1 MSPVLEL
8 LAAIPEIPTAVER
21 VACPAVLELPATIP
35 ELPPPVERVSGKQHV
50 GGDQDT
56 APSTPPS
63 KATLEKTLED
73 TNNDPY
79 YRCAAHRLCRSMGD
93 QTSQFLMCINCNEPV
108 HLFCAEYLI
117 EQTPVAEHTSYI
129 SVQDFTKEGKA
140 RWKKTASSEKDNVAF
155 CILCSA
161 KMKAVKVSVE
171 AKKLAKRQLASSGK
185 AAPKKKIKS
194 TKATTGIIRELR
206 RLAAFQAQL
215 FIFTKVEKTK
225 ADLRYALIEEQF
237 HGCIRKR
244 IKGACAQLIE
254 GSGAFRLLYD
264 VREGEND
271 VELVL
276 KPSCCGK
283 ETSSSFVAG
292 VHFTEDDIRT
302 FGRNKKVN
310 GCALWAMG
318 LTVLRSIKKA
328 LSIVPKLSPRIVMI
342 DKNCAVVGY
351 ASGKNEHSF
360 MQLVDNG
367 MYAMT
372 TSIGDDEL
380 IVDVSDGSH
389 DDNERI
395 GGVIDCD
402 VVVVEEQTR
411 SIELD
416 SWDPFQRGGA
426 SAPEG
431 FTYIG
436 KLSFICFGPTSKFFA
451 STLAM
456 GGQSNRTVEEKKE
469 GSRKAQR
476 KVNTE
481 RANMDREVGIDR
493 GMTLNTRMQC
503 AFMAQNEDDA
513 VQRHRDM
520 RMVLLTKSIE
530 STERLVELKMKM
542 ADRMGVEGSETH
554 HLMAINLL
562 MEKLEQLNADL
573 ASMVSEVRL
582 TNPIVGNVLENAKKA
597 MGLVSMTTANAEND
611 EKGQKKMGMPKCD
624 EDGDD
629 EEEVD
634 DDGDFVEGII
644 NDD

>member
-1 MSPVLEL
+1 MSSQLPRPSNIAGYASGRAVVRGKLSIASQRQRERAKLLAHVDKSREPSIDKTRAFNRGGPATPSSVERAHRLLQRSAMKQPPDVHLRARTMSPVLEL
-8 LAAIPEIPTAVER
+8 LATSPEIQTTL
-21 VACPAVLELPATIP
+21 LELPATIP
-35 ELPPPVERVSGKQHV
+35 ELPPPVERVSGEQHV

-63 KATLEKTLED
+63 KATPEKPPVEHVGGDQDTAPSTPPSKATPEKTLDD
-73 TNNDPY
+73 TNDDPY

-93 QTSQFLMCINCNEPV
+93 QTSQFLMCINCNQPV

-129 SVQDFTKEGKA
+129 SVQDFTKDGKA
-140 RWKKTASSEKDNVAF
+140 RWKKTSSSEKDNVAF

-171 AKKLAKRQLASSGK
+171 AKKLAKRQLASLGK
-185 AAPKKKIKS
+185 AAPKKRLKS
-194 TKATTGIIRELR
+194 TKATTGILRELR

-215 FIFTKVEKTK
+215 YIFTKVEKTK

-254 GSGAFRLLYD
+254 GSGAFRLIYD

-276 KPSCCGK
+276 KQSCCGK
-283 ETSSSFVAG
+283 ETSSSYVAG

-302 FGRNKKVN
+302 FGHNKKVN
-310 GCALWAMG
+310 GRALWAMG

-328 LSIVPKLSPRIVMI
+328 LSIVPKLSPQIVMI
-342 DKNCAVVGY
+342 DKNCAVIGY
-351 ASGKNEHSF
+351 ASGKNEQSF

-372 TSIGDDEL
+372 IGDDGK
-380 IVDVSDGSH
+380 IVDVTSDGSDD

-395 GGVIDCD
+395 GAVAVGGDDMLAKRKDDDCD
-402 VVVVEEQTR
+402 DDVEEQN
-411 SIELD
+411 SPIELE
-416 SWDPFQRGGA
+416 SWDPFKRGGII
-426 SAPEG
+426 APDG

-456 GGQSNRTVEEKKE
+456 GGQSDRTVEEKKA
-469 GSRKAQR
+469 GSRKSQR
-476 KVNTE
+476 KVTTE
-481 RANMDREVGIDR
+481 RANTDREVGGDR
-493 GMTLNTRMQC
+493 GMTQAHRMQC

-513 VQRHRDM
+513 VQRH
-520 RMVLLTKSIE
+520 
-530 STERLVELKMKM
+530 
-542 ADRMGVEGSETH
+542 
-554 HLMAINLL
+554 
-562 MEKLEQLNADL
+562 
-573 ASMVSEVRL
+573 
-582 TNPIVGNVLENAKKA
+582 
-597 MGLVSMTTANAEND
+597 
-611 EKGQKKMGMPKCD
+611 
-624 EDGDD
+624 
-629 EEEVD
+629 
-634 DDGDFVEGII
+634 
-644 NDD
+644 